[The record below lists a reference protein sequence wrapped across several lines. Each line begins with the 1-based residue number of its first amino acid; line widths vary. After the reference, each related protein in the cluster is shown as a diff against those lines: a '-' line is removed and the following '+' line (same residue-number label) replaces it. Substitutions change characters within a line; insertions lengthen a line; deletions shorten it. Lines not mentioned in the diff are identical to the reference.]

1 MNTCPKC
8 HKTYQQDVEVCQ
20 QDGTRLLQSGID
32 SQRPVI
38 FVSYANEDR
47 ETARAVARL
56 LESAGY
62 TVWWDRRIPAG
73 RTWRSMIEQALSE
86 MHGMVVLWSNHSV
99 ESDWVKE
106 EAEEARALGR
116 LIPVLIEPVK
126 PPVGFR
132 SIQAAE
138 LTDWDGTNDC
148 LGARQLIADLQSLV
162 GKQTAQ
168 ELPTNVGIPKLSY
181 PKTPMTLLASA
192 IFLMTLVIVV
202 WGIVNRWKFPF
213 ASEPVQIMA
222 LLIQAPKTKI
232 NVGQTVPLKVNARYS
247 DGREVDVGREV
258 EWASSNRS
266 ILTIS
271 PAGQAQAQSVGEVD
285 VNARIG
291 ELMSPPVRLSI
302 VGLSDVQPKPQ
313 PHVISLMLESDKQRL
328 FVNDRARLRVKALF
342 SDGAIREITEGVD
355 WQSTDNSVINISTN
369 GQLEAVKEG
378 KARVTGRFRGAEAE
392 TLLIEVQARRAQTQ
406 KSPNV
411 RPQTQ
416 DKAQS
421 RPMVSNH
428 GLEPPNRWE
437 QEVYAQKSFDTQ
449 AEKTTI
455 VPQHKPR
462 DVISEYIQGEKQRRG
477 R

>member
-1 MNTCPKC
+1 MNTCPQC
-8 HKTYQQDVEVCQ
+8 HKSYQPNVEVCQ
-20 QDGTRLLQSGID
+20 QDGTRLIQSRID

-38 FVSYANEDR
+38 FLSYANEDR

-62 TVWWDRRIPAG
+62 AVWWDRRIPAG

-162 GKQTAQ
+162 GKQNAR
-168 ELPTNVGIPKLSY
+168 ELPNNVSIPKLSY
-181 PKTPMTLLASA
+181 RKTRMIPVASA
-192 IFLMTLVIVV
+192 IFLVTLVIVV
-202 WGIVNRWKFPF
+202 WGMVNRWKFPF

-222 LLIQAPKTKI
+222 LLIQAPKMKI

-247 DGREVDVGREV
+247 DGREVEVGREV

-266 ILTIS
+266 ILTVS
-271 PAGQAQAQSVGEVD
+271 SEGEAQAQSVGEVD
-285 VNARIG
+285 INARIG
-291 ELMSPPVRLSI
+291 KVISPTLRLTVLGPS
-302 VGLSDVQPKPQ
+302 PKPE
-313 PHVISLMLESDKQRL
+313 PSVISLMLESDKQRV
-328 FVNDRARLRVKALF
+328 FVKDRARLRVKALF

-355 WQSTDNSVINISTN
+355 WQSTDNSVVNINTD
-369 GQLEAVKEG
+369 GQIEAVKEG
-378 KARVTGRFRGAEAE
+378 KARVMGRFKDAEAE
-392 TLLIEVQARRAQTQ
+392 PLLIEVQARRAQTQ
-406 KSPNV
+406 KSPTM

-421 RPMVSNH
+421 IPIISNH
-428 GLEPPNRWE
+428 GLETPNRPAGE
-437 QEVYAQKSFDTQ
+437 AYAQKSSDTQ

-455 VPQHKPR
+455 VPQHNPR

>member
-8 HKTYQQDVEVCQ
+8 HKTYQEDVEVCQ
-20 QDGTRLLQSGID
+20 QDGTRLIQSRID

-38 FVSYANEDR
+38 FLSYANEDR
-47 ETARAVARL
+47 ETARAVAKL

-62 TVWWDRRIPAG
+62 SVWWDRRIPAG
-73 RTWRSMIEQALSE
+73 RTWRSMIEQALAE

-138 LTDWDGTNDC
+138 LTDWDGTNEC

-162 GKQTAQ
+162 GKQTAH
-168 ELPTNVGIPKLSY
+168 ELPNNLPKLSY
-181 PKTPMTLLASA
+181 WKSPIIPVASA
-192 IFLMTLVIVV
+192 IFLVTLVIVV
-202 WGIVNRWKFPF
+202 WGLVNRWKFPF
-213 ASEPVQIMA
+213 SEPVQIMA

-232 NVGQTVPLKVNARYS
+232 NVGETVALKVNARYT
-247 DGREVDVGREV
+247 DGGEAEVRREV
-258 EWASSNRS
+258 EWASSDRS
-266 ILTIS
+266 ILMVS
-271 PAGQAQAQSVGEVD
+271 PEGEAQAKSVGEVD

-291 ELMSPPVRLSI
+291 EVIAPRLRLTVLGS
-302 VGLSDVQPKPQ
+302 SPKPE
-313 PHVISLMLESDKQRL
+313 PSVISLILESDKQRL
-328 FVNDRARLRVKALF
+328 FVKDRARLRVKALF
-342 SDGAIREITEGVD
+342 SDGATREITDGVD
-355 WQSTDNSVINISTN
+355 WQSTDNSVVNINTD
-369 GQLEAVKEG
+369 GQIEAVKEG
-378 KARVTGRFRGAEAE
+378 KAWVTGRFRGAEAE

-406 KSPNV
+406 KSPTV

-416 DKAQS
+416 AKAQS
-421 RPMVSNH
+421 TPIVSNQ
-428 GLEPPNRWE
+428 GLEPPNRSAQEAYE
-437 QEVYAQKSFDTQ
+437 QKPSDTQ
-449 AEKTTI
+449 AEKATII